1 MSELINNTQKR
12 KELLKHMI
20 LQLHEGKTAE
30 AVKKQPIRLL
40 GEIPYGVVVE
50 AEQEL
55 IAEGLPAKEVLK
67 LCDVHGEALKGVVDL
82 TGAKKVPPGHP
93 VDTFLKENEALESEI
108 LNAELILSESEKLP
122 EGTTL
127 TDQWL
132 RLHQHFNNLMDID
145 KHYRRKENLLFPF
158 LEKYGITG
166 PPTVMWGKDDEVRE
180 LLKNVIDTIS
190 STKSITAGELKTIA
204 ELIIKPAL
212 KSVDEMIYKEQEI
225 LFPMCLDTLT
235 DLEWYEIYQQSDEIG
250 YCLVAPQAK
259 WVPDDLS
266 GQVQKK
272 KDSGLI
278 QFQTGNFHP
287 EELERLFDTLPVDL
301 TFVDKDDT
309 VKFFSNNPNRIFD
322 RNRAIIGRKVQMCHP
337 PSSVHVV
344 QKILDDFK
352 AGKQDRAAFWIN
364 LKGRFIHIEYFAMR
378 STEKQYLGTLEIS
391 QDLTDLRKLEGE
403 QRLLNYEGERE

>member
-1 MSELINNTQKR
+1 
-12 KELLKHMI
+12 
-20 LQLHEGKTAE
+20 
-30 AVKKQPIRLL
+30 
-40 GEIPYGVVVE
+40 
-50 AEQEL
+50 
-55 IAEGLPAKEVLK
+55 
-67 LCDVHGEALKGVVDL
+67 
-82 TGAKKVPPGHP
+82 
-93 VDTFLKENEALESEI
+93 
-108 LNAELILSESEKLP
+108 
-122 EGTTL
+122 
-127 TDQWL
+127 
-132 RLHQHFNNLMDID
+132 
-145 KHYRRKENLLFPF
+145 
-158 LEKYGITG
+158 
-166 PPTVMWGKDDEVRE
+166 
-180 LLKNVIDTIS
+180 
-190 STKSITAGELKTIA
+190 
-204 ELIIKPAL
+204 
-212 KSVDEMIYKEQEI
+212 
-225 LFPMCLDTLT
+225 MCLDTLT

-352 AGKQDRAAFWIN
+352 AGKQDRAAFWIH

-378 STEKQYLGTLEIS
+378 STEKQYLGTLEVS

-403 QRLLNYEGERE
+403 QRLLNYDGEGE